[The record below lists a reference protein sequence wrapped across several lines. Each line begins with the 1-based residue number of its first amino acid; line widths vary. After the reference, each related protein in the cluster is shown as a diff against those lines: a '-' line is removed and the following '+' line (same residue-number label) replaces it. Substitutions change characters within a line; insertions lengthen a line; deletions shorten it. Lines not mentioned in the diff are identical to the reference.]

1 MSDLKKVVALCV
13 FSAQVA
19 AAQTSSIRLH
29 GLVEPVR
36 SHTVSAPRLTGSAP
50 GAPPGQ
56 LVVVRLARPGTY
68 VKSGDLLVEF
78 DRQTQIKGARDR
90 EAEFRDIVE
99 QINKK
104 RGEQLTARALRDS
117 QLKQAENQVKI
128 AELGVVGNDM
138 VPKIIAEKNVQLV
151 EEARATLAQLRK
163 TFDLKTRAEAA
174 DLRILEIQRARA
186 RNAWDHARHNAD
198 RMRIVAPL
206 AGLVVLKS
214 VWKGGTMA
222 EVQEGEEV
230 RAGVPILEV
239 VDPSAMR
246 VRANVN
252 QADVEHLA
260 AGQPARITLD
270 SYTGKQFQ
278 GRLEHLSPV
287 AMTSALSN
295 RVRTFIATFSIE
307 GADEHFL
314 PDLAA
319 AIEVT
324 PRGGAPAATIKRE

>member
-1 MSDLKKVVALCV
+1 MSVLKTGVALCV
-13 FSAQVA
+13 LVAEVA
-19 AAQTSSIRLH
+19 AAQSSSIRLH
-29 GLVEPVR
+29 GTVEPVR
-36 SHTVSAPRLTGSAP
+36 SYTVSAPRLTGGAP
-50 GAPPGQ
+50 GTSVGP
-56 LVVVRLARPGTY
+56 LIVVHLARPGVY
-68 VKSGDLLVEF
+68 VQPGGLLVEF
-78 DRQTQIKGARDR
+78 DRQTQIKAVRDR
-90 EAEFRDIVE
+90 EAEHRDIVE

-128 AELGVVGNDM
+128 AELGVVGNDLL
-138 VPKIIAEKNVQLV
+138 PTITAEKNLQLL
-151 EEARATLAQLRK
+151 EEAKAIVVQLRK
-163 TFDLKTRAEAA
+163 TFDLKARAEAA
-174 DLRILEIQRARA
+174 DLRILEIQRDRA
-186 RNAWDHARHNAD
+186 RNALSHATRNAD
-198 RMRIVAPL
+198 RMKITAPL

-214 VWKGGTMA
+214 IWKSGTMA

-230 RAGVPILEV
+230 RPGTPILEI

-252 QADVEHLA
+252 QADVEHLVP
-260 AGQPARITLD
+260 GMPARITLD
-270 SYTGKQFQ
+270 SYTGKRFNA
-278 GRLEHLSPV
+278 RLEQLSPV

-295 RVRTFIATFSIE
+295 RVRTFVATFAVE

-324 PRGGAPAATIKRE
+324 PRAPANAGAKQ

>member
-1 MSDLKKVVALCV
+1 MSALKKVVALCV

-19 AAQTSSIRLH
+19 AAQPSSIRLH

-36 SHTVSAPRLTGSAP
+36 SHTVSAPRLSGSGP
-50 GAPPGQ
+50 GAAPGQ
-56 LVVVRLARPGTY
+56 LVVIRLARPGTY
-68 VKSGDLLVEF
+68 VKPGDLLVEF
-78 DRQTQIKGARDR
+78 DRQSQIKGARDR

-104 RGEQLTARALRDS
+104 RGEQLTARALRES

-128 AELGVVGNDM
+128 AELGVVGNDL
-138 VPKIIAEKNVQLV
+138 VAKIVAEKNVQLL
-151 EEARATLAQLRK
+151 EEAKATLAQLRK

-174 DLRILEIQRARA
+174 DVRILEIQRERA
-186 RNAWDHARHNAD
+186 RNAWEHARQNAD
-198 RMRIVAPL
+198 KMRIVAPL

-214 VWKGGTMA
+214 LWKGGTMA

-252 QADVEHLA
+252 QADVEYLSP
-260 AGQPARITLD
+260 GQTARITLD
-270 SYTGKQFQ
+270 SYTGRQFQ

-287 AMTSALSN
+287 ATTSALSN
-295 RVRTFIATFSIE
+295 RVRMFVATFSIE

-324 PRGGAPAATIKRE
+324 PRAGTRPAPTKQ